1 MHDYF
6 THVKCITVSAA
17 FMFIWTAYTQEE
29 YRDRNIMDVCAFM
42 FKGCDKLNNWPITP
56 TFTRNLIK
64 ERCESARS
72 FSLWHVC
79 VTEIYPYAMTSRC
92 TLLLVIH
99 VRYDSSTCDIK
110 FLRPNYS
117 PCIKQSTQSFK
128 ILKGRF
134 YHETA
139 YFHSLEYTTRRGW
152 PD

>member
-1 MHDYF
+1 M
-6 THVKCITVSAA
+6 S
-17 FMFIWTAYTQEE
+17 
-29 YRDRNIMDVCAFM
+29 
-42 FKGCDKLNNWPITP
+42 WPITI
-56 TFTRNLIK
+56 TFTRNLFK

-79 VTEIYPYAMTSRC
+79 VTMIYPYAMTSMC

-99 VRYDSSTCDIK
+99 VMYDSSTCDIK
-110 FLRPNYS
+110 FLRTNYS

-139 YFHSLEYTTRRGW
+139 YFHEAWLTWLTAIFIRASRWHAVSIHRKQFNKSYCSWNDRITIKKWHGSYQKYH
-152 PD
+152 